1 MVMMLSEMEMPN
13 NVVPHLS
20 QYLFAR
26 KHKAGKSFAK
36 CAILFYFALR
46 ICNDAHN
53 TYIKL

>member
-1 MVMMLSEMEMPN
+1 MLSEMEMPN

-26 KHKAGKSFAK
+26 SIKPAKVFAK

-53 TYIKL
+53 TYIKKT

>member
-1 MVMMLSEMEMPN
+1 MPAK
-13 NVVPHLS
+13 V
-20 QYLFAR
+20 
-26 KHKAGKSFAK
+26 FAK